1 MIIARDYSMMLSIRP
16 PCAKIIRMNWNML
29 GHEWAVDLLKEHVA
43 RQEVRHAYLFT
54 GPQGVGR
61 RTLALRLAQ
70 ALNCLQPSAPGE
82 ACYACR
88 ICVQTEKMHQPDLAV
103 VQSEQVGGTLKV
115 EQIREL
121 QHDLALHP
129 YEARYRVAVLL
140 RFEEATPSAMNALLK
155 TLEEPGPQVIIVLT
169 AESAERLLPTIVS
182 RCEILRLK
190 PLPLEVVDQGLK
202 NLWGVPAEKS
212 GLLAHL
218 SGGRPGYALRLHQDP
233 QQLEQRHIWLDEHQ
247 NLLSQNRG
255 ERFEYAEALA
265 RDKDVLR
272 GALLVWSSLWRDVLL
287 KAAGSS
293 TPITNL
299 DRNEEIEELASLIG
313 LHSAHQVV
321 SALQRSLE
329 QLDQNVNPRLLTEV
343 LMLDLPST

>member
-16 PCAKIIRMNWNML
+16 PCAKIMLMNWNIL

-43 RQEVRHAYLFT
+43 RQDVRHAYLFT

-70 ALNCLQPSAPGE
+70 ALNCLQPPAPGE

-88 ICVQTEKMHQPDLAV
+88 ICVQTEKMQQPDLSV
-103 VQSEQVGGTLKV
+103 VQSERIGGTLKV

-129 YEARYRVAVLL
+129 YEARYRVAALL
-140 RFEEATPSAMNALLK
+140 RFEEAHPSAMNALLK
-155 TLEEPGPQVIIVLT
+155 TLEEPGPQVVIVLT

-190 PLPLEVVDQGLK
+190 PLPMEVVDQGLQ
-202 NLWGVPAEKS
+202 NLWGLPAEKAR
-212 GLLAHL
+212 LLAHL

-233 QQLEQRHIWLDEHQ
+233 QQLEQRNVWLEKQHD
-247 NLLSQNRG
+247 LLSQNRG
-255 ERFEYAEALA
+255 ERFEYAETLA
-265 RDKDVLR
+265 KDKDLLR
-272 GALLVWSSLWRDVLL
+272 GALLVWSSFWRDVLL
-287 KAAGSS
+287 KATGSS

-299 DRNEEIEELASLIG
+299 DRNEEVERLASLVG
-313 LHSAHQVV
+313 MHSAYQIV
-321 SALQRSLE
+321 SALQRSLG
-329 QLDQNVNPRLLTEV
+329 QLDRNVNPRLLTEV
-343 LMLDLPST
+343 LMLDLPFI